1 MVESQEIKASLGLPQ
16 VNQRGLGRGQGKAQP
31 AQDLRQR
38 RECLP
43 GPFPGGAQDNKIV
56 RLCRG
61 PDYADPVWKL
71 PVQGARWVP
80 VVGIILRVRW

>member
-1 MVESQEIKASLGLPQ
+1 VA
-16 VNQRGLGRGQGKAQP
+16 QGE
-31 AQDLRQR
+31 RVV
-38 RECLP
+38 
-43 GPFPGGAQDNKIV
+43 G
-56 RLCRG
+56 LCRG